1 MVLGGYKVDY
11 KYLLEMMLMN
21 LDEGILV
28 VDNDANVTFFNEP
41 VSDIAGINPDEA
53 IGKNILDIFPA
64 LTPETSTFY
73 YVLKTKKPLIDYVQ
87 NYINYKG
94 RKVSTVTSTIPL
106 MKNQEIIGAMEVY
119 RDLSYTKELADK
131 IHSLQEKISQ
141 YSSNPQPSIKNG
153 TEYTFDDIIGKSYGI
168 RAVIDKAKKIADSI
182 SPVLV
187 YGETGTGKELLVQA
201 IHNASTKR
209 RNKPF
214 IAQNCAAIP
223 ATLLE
228 GILFGT
234 SSGSF
239 TGAKDKPGIFE
250 LANGGTL
257 FLDEINSMPLELQ
270 AKLLRV
276 LQDSTVRR
284 LGGQKTVTVDV
295 RVIASTNEEPHKIV
309 EKGLLREDLFYRLN
323 VIPLRIPPL
332 RERKEDIYIL
342 VDHFIKLY
350 NTKLD
355 KNVKEISSSVLSILE
370 NRRWPGNV
378 RELKY
383 TIENIMNFI
392 DKEVI
397 YLDEITFNSCDNMLP
412 VHEHKNELL
421 SFSELSI
428 PPLREAVD
436 KYEKDLIVR
445 ALEQADGNQAK
456 ASRLLK
462 VPKQTLCNKAKKYKI
477 NCKIQIE
484 S

>member
-1 MVLGGYKVDY
+1 MDY

-53 IGKNILDIFPA
+53 IGKNILDIFPE

-141 YSSNPQPSIKNG
+141 YSSTPQSSIKNG
-153 TEYTFDDIIGKSYGI
+153 TEYTFDDIIGESYAIKS
-168 RAVIDKAKKIADSI
+168 VIDKAKKIADSI

-270 AKLLRV
+270 TKLLRV

-383 TIENIMNFI
+383 TIEKIMNFI

-421 SFSELSI
+421 LFSERSI

-456 ASRLLK
+456 AARLLK

-477 NCKIQIE
+477 TYKIQIE

>member
-1 MVLGGYKVDY
+1 MDY

-41 VSDIAGINPDEA
+41 VSGIAGIDPNEA

-73 YVLKTKKPLIDYVQ
+73 YVLKTKKPIIDYVQ
-87 NYINYKG
+87 NYVNYKG

-106 MKNQEIIGAMEVY
+106 MKDQEIIGAMEIY
-119 RDLSYTKELADK
+119 RDLSYTKELSDK
-131 IHSLQEKISQ
+131 IFSLQEKISQ
-141 YSSNPQPSIKNG
+141 YSSTPKPAVKNG
-153 TEYTFDDIIGKSYGI
+153 TEYTFDDIIGVSYAI
-168 RAVIDKAKKIADSI
+168 KTLKDKARKIADSI

-201 IHNASTKR
+201 IHNASVKR
-209 RNKPF
+209 SSKPF

-223 ATLLE
+223 STLLE
-228 GILFGT
+228 GMLFGT

-239 TGAKDKPGIFE
+239 TGAKDKLGIFE

-257 FLDEINSMPLELQ
+257 YLDEINSMPIELQ

-284 LGGQKTVTVDV
+284 LGGQKTITLDV
-295 RVIASTNEEPHKIV
+295 RVIASTNEEPSKLV
-309 EKGLLREDLFYRLN
+309 ERGLLREDLYYRLN

-342 VDHFIKLY
+342 IDHFIKLY
-350 NTKLD
+350 NSKLD
-355 KNVKEISSSVLSILE
+355 KNVKEVSPRVLSILS
-370 NRRWPGNV
+370 NRMWPGNV

-383 TIENIMNFI
+383 TIENIMNFV

-397 YLDEITFNSCDNMLP
+397 YLDEITFNSCDNTLSAYP
-412 VHEHKNELL
+412 HKNELL
-421 SFSELSI
+421 SYNESSI
-428 PPLREAVD
+428 PSLNEAVE
-436 KYEKDLIVR
+436 KYEKELIMR
-445 ALEQADGNQAK
+445 AIEQVGGNHAK
-456 ASRLLK
+456 AARLLK
-462 VPKQTLCNKAKKYKI
+462 LPKQTLHNKVKKYKI
-477 NCKIQIE
+477 NNE
-484 S
+484 LNNEG